1 MTEEWM
7 LFPLVKGAVATAARA
22 ARWVLWGSVA
32 GTALEVLLAWAGL
45 LLPSVFCGL
54 LAEVL
59 HSILMLLLVL
69 LMMWCQC
76 TLAAQRGLPLT
87 RAALWFALPAAG
99 ADVANVLFALVT
111 GRVLWAGADLLQP
124 VVSAVLLLTILL
136 NLPMVSAA
144 PLRLRAALVGSGL
157 LLAAVWVCNAPG
169 PMLLLLLPLK
179 IGLAL
184 LLHRLLGLL
193 AGVAPRMIAL
203 PPCGDS

>member
-1 MTEEWM
+1 MPEEWM

-32 GTALEVLLAWAGL
+32 GTVLEVLLSLAGL
-45 LLPSVFCGL
+45 PLPAVCCGL
-54 LAEVL
+54 LAEALQAVL
-59 HSILMLLLVL
+59 LLLLVL

-99 ADVANVLFALVT
+99 ADVAHVLFALVT

-124 VVSAVLLLTILL
+124 VVLAVLLLTIVL

-169 PMLLLLLPLK
+169 PMLLLLPLK

-184 LLHRLLGLL
+184 LLQRLLGLL
-193 AGVAPRMIAL
+193 AGVAPRIIAL